1 MFDFFE
7 EPEIAEFDSLSVFE
21 LQSVQDKAETPPTP
35 IQDLS
40 LTQGISSPDDSIYVI
55 PQKTKKIEKKTKKDD
70 FDYKK
75 YINEELR
82 RLNAE
87 NLEGKAKKRL
97 IQKIRN
103 RMSAQRSRQRN
114 KSILENLKHEN
125 ELLKNQNNS
134 LLDNLKSFKNEN
146 EYLKEQVTILRQYK
160 KSYSST
166 DNDDEKSHISEEF
179 NRENKR
185 RGSTPLFKNFLFISL
200 MVVAI
205 VFNPERSLQ
214 NNVKMGGMI
223 PLLST
228 KLPKSVKSLQKLDD
242 ICKDYCLKEYNCGD
256 EGLKSDTTSLF
267 AFNNQEKGLVLYTD
281 VDKTNEVVPMMC
293 FESNNEQQ
301 KHIILFKKGSLEFKI
316 GEGDFLYVPDVISIK
331 QDKSVVH

>member
-134 LLDNLKSFKNEN
+134 LLDNLKSSKNEN
-146 EYLKEQVTILRQYK
+146 EYLK
-160 KSYSST
+160 
-166 DNDDEKSHISEEF
+166 
-179 NRENKR
+179 
-185 RGSTPLFKNFLFISL
+185 
-200 MVVAI
+200 
-205 VFNPERSLQ
+205 
-214 NNVKMGGMI
+214 
-223 PLLST
+223 
-228 KLPKSVKSLQKLDD
+228 
-242 ICKDYCLKEYNCGD
+242 
-256 EGLKSDTTSLF
+256 
-267 AFNNQEKGLVLYTD
+267 
-281 VDKTNEVVPMMC
+281 
-293 FESNNEQQ
+293 
-301 KHIILFKKGSLEFKI
+301 
-316 GEGDFLYVPDVISIK
+316 
-331 QDKSVVH
+331 